1 MITLFEFFMLLGT
14 KAMVKVIYSDSA
26 GKRYTIQGISFKVF
40 NTCMDLKIELRMLD
54 KIEVRNGTMCL
65 FVSNK
70 AIEIKEE

>member
-14 KAMVKVIYSDSA
+14 KAMVKVIYSDRA

-70 AIEIKEE
+70 AIEEA